1 MNELQLSKDINVI
14 TAEIN
19 SYKNMAGQAIFEIG
33 KRLKHVKEND
43 LAHGQ
48 YLDWL
53 ENTVKFERQTA
64 SRFIQSFEQF
74 GNGTT
79 SHHLETSK
87 IFEMLSL
94 PKEINRK
101 EFTEQ
106 KHEIP
111 STGEQKTVDEMTVKE
126 LREVKSELKR
136 VKSEADQIRK
146 SEQLALKKLEEAENK
161 PPKVVER
168 VIEDETK
175 IQKLQHD
182 LQILSTEKEHIENR
196 LKNESKDAET
206 YRQLKKDLDSLKDRR
221 DDMIRQIDNA
231 GTIGKFIARVERSFE
246 EDLAPIKYTRA
257 IEELHSSQ
265 PVMESLDNIVS
276 RVEKW
281 CREIRSV
288 MPNENIINAEVID
301 YE

>member
-1 MNELQLSKDINVI
+1 MNEIQLSKDINVI

-43 LAHGQ
+43 LAYGQ
-48 YLDWL
+48 FGKWL
-53 ENTVKFERQTA
+53 EKIEMDWNTANRFMKVSSELNSDTYNNLGSSALYLIASMPEDER
-64 SRFIQSFEQF
+64 E
-74 GNGTT
+74 
-79 SHHLETSK
+79 K
-87 IFEMLSL
+87 
-94 PKEINRK
+94 
-101 EFTEQ
+101 
-106 KHEIP
+106 KHTVP
-111 STGEQKTVDEMTVKE
+111 STGEQKTVDEMTVRE

-136 VKSEADQIRK
+136 VKSEAEQIRK

-175 IQKLQHD
+175 IQRLQHD
-182 LQILSTEKEHIENR
+182 LQQLSKEKENIENK

-206 YRQLKKDLDSLKDRR
+206 YRQLKKDLDNLKDRR

-246 EDLAPIKYTRA
+246 EDLAPVKYTRA

-281 CREIRSV
+281 CKEIRSV